1 MKVVINGCFGGFGL
15 SEKAL
20 DRYNELAMRDPS
32 RITNKEIEYHYSIER
47 NDPLLVQVVEEL
59 GAGADNKYSE
69 LKIVDIPDDIE
80 WYIHEYDGLE
90 AVYEQHRVWD

>member
-1 MKVVINGCFGGFGL
+1 MKVVINKCFGGFGI

-20 DRYNELAMRDPS
+20 ARYNELADIKLETYYGMDRTDPF
-32 RITNKEIEYHYSIER
+32 
-47 NDPLLVQVVEEL
+47 LVQVVEEL
-59 GAGADNKYSE
+59 GAGADNIYSE